1 MADVVSD
8 VLLWDITVPAL
19 AMGGAVALVT
29 LAYYLLRRVGDES
42 RLARD
47 LVRRAYRPSQLVAAL
62 VALWIALLYA
72 GGWNPTLH
80 ALLLLIIAA
89 SAWLATVLVNVATD
103 LALRRFRLDARDP
116 ITARRIRTRVKVA
129 HRVTLAVVSVLAIS
143 VMLITFEEVRTVGV
157 SLLASAGVAGIIVG
171 LAAQSTL
178 SNVLAGV
185 QVAFGDALRLDDVV
199 VVEGEWGW
207 VEEITLRHVVIKIWD
222 ERRLILPTSYFTT
235 TPFQNWTKSER
246 QLLGTVELDVDWS
259 VPLADMRE
267 ELRRIVEKTDLWD
280 GRAWGL
286 QVIDATGSLIRVRAL
301 VSAADSS
308 AQWDLRCLVRE
319 KLVSWLQRN
328 HPTALPRV
336 RTEYGGPMD
345 NGNESS
351 GNSSGN
357 GADGGDRDAR
367 AAMVPPPHVPYLR
380 SGDPR

>member
-19 AMGGAVALVT
+19 AMVGAVALVT
-29 LAYYLLRRVGDES
+29 LAYYILRRVGDRS
-42 RLARD
+42 RFARD
-47 LVRRAYRPSQLVAAL
+47 LVRRAYRPSQLVVAL
-62 VALWIALLYA
+62 AALWIALWYA
-72 GGWNPTLH
+72 SGWNPTVH
-80 ALLLLIIAA
+80 ALLLLIILAA
-89 SAWLATVLVNVATD
+89 AWLITMLVNVVTD
-103 LALRRFRLDARDP
+103 MALRRFRLDARDP
-116 ITARRIRTRVKVA
+116 ITARRIRTRLKVT
-129 HRVTLAVVSVLAIS
+129 HRVTLAVVSVLTIA

-222 ERRLILPTSYFTT
+222 ERRLILPTSYFTS

-259 VPLADMRE
+259 VPLEDMRK
-267 ELRRIVEKTDLWD
+267 ELQRIVEETDLWD
-280 GRAWGL
+280 RRTRGL

-319 KLVSWLQRN
+319 KLVTWLQRT

-336 RTEYGGPMD
+336 RTEYGGPV
-345 NGNESS
+345 GN
-351 GNSSGN
+351 GN
-357 GADGGDRDAR
+357 GADPVGSVLEPRDSSEGDAR
-367 AAMVPPPHVPYLR
+367 MAMLPPPVTYMS